1 MKQWVITAIISA
13 FLSILSVLVYDRY
26 YATKIVTV
34 DVRGFMEE
42 QKKLYLAGAIGDE
55 QLKEGI
61 EELQAAI
68 SGVPSNKVILMGEVV
83 VRNAESLI
91 P

>member
-1 MKQWVITAIISA
+1 MRQWVITVIISA

-42 QKKLYLAGAIGDE
+42 QKKRYLAGAIGDRE
-55 QLKEGI
+55 LKEGI
-61 EELQAAI
+61 EALQAAI
-68 SGVPSNKVILMGEVV
+68 SGTPSNKVILMGEVV
-83 VRNAESLI
+83 VRNAENLI

>member
-1 MKQWVITAIISA
+1 MKQWVVTVIISA

>member
-1 MKQWVITAIISA
+1 MRQWVVTVIISA

-26 YATKIVTV
+26 YATKIVAV

-42 QKKLYLAGAIGDE
+42 QKKRYLAGAIGDE

-61 EELQAAI
+61 EKLERAI
-68 SGVPSNKVILMGEVV
+68 SGVSSNKVVLMGEVV
-83 VRNAESLI
+83 VRNAESLA